1 LLFNDYLKR
10 EYNKITIS
18 FLWLYYITKGK
29 KMSVLT
35 IDKAKSIIEEK
46 KLSDWK
52 LSEKE
57 INRQFVFKD
66 FKEALAF
73 VNKVGEA
80 AEKVNHHP
88 DILIEWNKVSLK
100 LSTHDQGGLT
110 EKDLNLAEKINLLA
124 GV

>member
-1 LLFNDYLKR
+1 LFNDYLKK

>member
-1 LLFNDYLKR
+1 MLLRGNKMAVLNHDQLK
-10 EYNKITIS
+10 NKIE
-18 FLWLYYITKGK
+18 
-29 KMSVLT
+29 
-35 IDKAKSIIEEK
+35 DK
-46 KLSDWK
+46 KLTDWK

-57 INRQFVFKD
+57 LNRQFVFKD

-88 DILIEWNKVSLK
+88 DILIEWNKVSFK
-100 LSTHDQGGLT
+100 LSTHDEGGLT
-110 EKDLNLAEKINLLA
+110 QKDLNLAETINLLA

>member
-1 LLFNDYLKR
+1 
-10 EYNKITIS
+10 
-18 FLWLYYITKGK
+18 
-29 KMSVLT
+29 MSVLT